1 MANLLLPK
9 KWYEILL
16 LRAEYEGYARGY
28 DAGFNRQP
36 PDVLE
41 EHLTTLRAV
50 KPCDTCDGDGTTGPK
65 AWTEFCS
72 VCGGTGVEPP
82 KVPK

>member
-41 EHLTTLRAV
+41 EHLETLRAV
-50 KPCDTCDGDGTTGPK
+50 KRCGVCSGDGTMDHWDEIVVCPG
-65 AWTEFCS
+65 
-72 VCGGTGVEPP
+72 CGGTGVEPP